1 MTNTIHSHH
10 CESFDGHLVVHYDP
24 DCLATSRTDRPT
36 FQYVEGSN
44 GRDGTYT
51 ILDVAGYSH
60 GEAWHELTTAHGMS
74 GRCADLLLASVRRD
88 GISR

>member
-1 MTNTIHSHH
+1 MTYSTHSASHA
-10 CESFDGHLVVHYDP
+10 
-24 DCLATSRTDRPT
+24 ATSPRPS

-60 GEAWHELTTAHGMS
+60 GDAWHELTTTHSMS
-74 GRCADLLLASVRRD
+74 GRCADLLMASARRAVT
-88 GISR
+88 SR